1 MMSKLFGTLAVLGF
15 LFQLGTVGAL
25 ENDVISMGQSLMQLA
40 IGGAVLFAGLKGSRA
55 L

>member
-1 MMSKLFGTLAVLGF
+1 MNKLFGMLAILGF

-25 ENDVISMGQSLMQLA
+25 ENDVIGIGQSLIQLA
-40 IGGAVLFAGLKGSRA
+40 IGGAVLFTGLKGSRV